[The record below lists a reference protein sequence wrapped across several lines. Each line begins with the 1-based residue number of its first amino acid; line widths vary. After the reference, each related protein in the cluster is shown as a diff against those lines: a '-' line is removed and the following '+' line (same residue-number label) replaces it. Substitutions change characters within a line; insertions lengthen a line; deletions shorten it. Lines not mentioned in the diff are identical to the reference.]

1 MGDPKHCSHN
11 TAGGESFSCGL
22 LVPIWL
28 EQSERKVLFLF
39 FQVTEHIKERNA
51 RREGRTGGHPAA
63 VLSAGAGVHTH
74 MYFGAMYETKLSNNA
89 CQVALGFRH
98 SSVLIG
104 GHASGRFA
112 LLAPRKPVA
121 ASAALPRMQQQQDRP
136 DLSAEEVRLLE
147 RRMGEGGRFTQKQM
161 FREEIESP
169 FRKTRLFLVP
179 ALAASAALGVFIR
192 CGSCVDIH
200 TRNSASKNENG
211 VSHPRCVLF
220 GFLTVSDILCTRTH
234 A

>member
-1 MGDPKHCSHN
+1 
-11 TAGGESFSCGL
+11 
-22 LVPIWL
+22 
-28 EQSERKVLFLF
+28 
-39 FQVTEHIKERNA
+39 
-51 RREGRTGGHPAA
+51 
-63 VLSAGAGVHTH
+63 
-74 MYFGAMYETKLSNNA
+74 MYFGAMYGTKLSNSA
-89 CQVALGFRH
+89 CQVALGLRH
-98 SSVLIG
+98 SSILIG
-104 GHASGRFA
+104 GHPSGRFA

-192 CGSCVDIH
+192 CGPCVDIH
-200 TRNSASKNENG
+200 ARNSASQNENG
-211 VSHPRCVLF
+211 GSHPGCVLF
-220 GFLTVSDILCTRTH
+220 SF
-234 A
+234 